1 MTNARPSTFLIG
13 LPRCVQASGLATR
26 DCGHGAGERGCQLA
40 VASRTPVGTV
50 HSAFT
55 DRQRRGFNVPFLSG
69 FGQQELARGRRGSR
83 ELRRHPRRRQRS
95 EGARVKG
102 RQVRVRHDQRHGV
115 HRDSELVGD
124 GLRERRPDVLADFG
138 LAGER
143 RDPPALVDVQ
153 PGLEVGGRA
162 SALSAAAG
170 FLRGSFA
177 PASRRRPAGHR
188 PSQRTHA

>member
-1 MTNARPSTFLIG
+1 M
-13 LPRCVQASGLATR
+13 
-26 DCGHGAGERGCQLA
+26 
-40 VASRTPVGTV
+40 

-115 HRDSELVGD
+115 HRYSELVGD

-143 RDPPALVDVQ
+143 RDAPALVDVQ

-162 SALSAAAG
+162 SGLSAAAR
-170 FLRGSFA
+170 FLRGSFCA
-177 PASRRRPAGHR
+177 RHR
-188 PSQRTHA
+188 GDDQQATAHRGENLHEGAALEIEAVAWRFEELVAFDVD